1 MAGPITAK
9 YRLAM
14 KLFGDYHREI
24 IRLLTKEKQ
33 NANEAD
39 DADLIGT
46 YDWTALLKP
55 ARDDLA
61 AHIARK
67 DNPHQETIET
77 QDSYSIATINA
88 KLAGKVPNS
97 VLPISTYGIIDEL
110 SSAQVDALWTA
121 AGWVLTCGAYFK
133 VSLGGTFFRMP
144 PSQLNL
150 ATADPAPANKTFN
163 IYARIQ
169 FGYISYQARAD
180 SPPESES
187 VIFIGRATTG
197 PSGIVSKQFFAVQ
210 RIETFRLSSSPVGS
224 AIPYVA
230 GSYDSPTKLSAAWR
244 PL

>member
-1 MAGPITAK
+1 MSGPITAK

-14 KLFGDYHREI
+14 KFFGDYHREI
-24 IRLLTKEKQ
+24 IRLLTKDKQ

-39 DADLIGT
+39 DADLIVT

-61 AHIARK
+61 AHIARQ

-77 QDSYSIATINA
+77 QDSYSVATINA
-88 KLAGKVPNS
+88 RLAQKVPNS
-97 VLPISTYGIIDEL
+97 VLPISTYGVIDEL
-110 SSAQVDALWTA
+110 TNAQVDAAWTA
-121 AGWVLTCGAYFK
+121 NGWVLTCGSYFK
-133 VSLGGTFFRMP
+133 VSLGGTYFRMP
-144 PSQLNL
+144 PQTLNL
-150 ATADPAPANKTFN
+150 AAADPAPANKTFN

-187 VIFIGRATTG
+187 VMFIGQATTNG
-197 PSGIVSKQFFAVQ
+197 AGIVAKQFFAVW
-210 RIETFRLSSSPVGS
+210 RIETFRLTLNAVGS
-224 AIPYVA
+224 AIPYV
-230 GSYDSPTKLSAAWR
+230 GGTYDNPTRLSAAWR